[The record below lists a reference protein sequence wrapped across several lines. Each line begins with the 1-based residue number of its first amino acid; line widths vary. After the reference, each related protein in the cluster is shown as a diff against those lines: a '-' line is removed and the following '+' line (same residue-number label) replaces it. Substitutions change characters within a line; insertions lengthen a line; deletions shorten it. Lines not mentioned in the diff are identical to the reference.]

1 MENVRKHRDIRLV
14 TTERRKIY
22 LVSKPNYHTTK
33 FFAENFS
40 ATEMK
45 KTELNMN
52 KPAYLG
58 LSILRISKT
67 VMHEFWY
74 NYLRLKYDEN
84 AKLCYMDTGSFI
96 VFVKTHDIYKD
107 IAEDVKTRSDTS
119 NYEIDRLLSIGKK
132 WKSDWINE
140 KLIRWT
146 IYGKI
151 CWINSRSVKLFKRQ

>member
-74 NYLRLKYDEN
+74 NYLRLKFDEN

-146 IYGKI
+146 IYEKI